1 MKEGDSQIETDSGYE
16 RDEAPGPLLVGI
28 SSRALFDLDSTH
40 KIYEEQGLEAY
51 MAYQREREDEILQP
65 GVAFTLVQKLLH
77 LNEDGMDHPGVEV
90 ILLSRN
96 SADTGL
102 RIFNSIEHYDLD
114 IQRAV
119 FTNGASPSQYIEP
132 SGVQL
137 FLSANDDD
145 VRRVLMAG
153 YAAATILPSATRE
166 NRSGQLRL
174 AFDGDAVI
182 FSDEAERV
190 YKEQGLAAFSDSE
203 RRSAARPLAA
213 GPFKRVLKGIQRI
226 QSAYPVEENPIR
238 TALITARSAPAHK
251 RVILTLRA
259 WGIRVDEALFLGG
272 REKTPFLRA
281 FGADIFFDDQQMHCS
296 SASLE
301 VATGHVPHGVANE
314 LTPDTFSSD
323 ATDGGSES

>member
-1 MKEGDSQIETDSGYE
+1 MGDGGRWTVE
-16 RDEAPGPLLVGI
+16 RDGELVTGNMREVAGPLMVGI
-28 SSRALFDLDSTH
+28 SSRALFDLDASH
-40 KIYEEQGLEAY
+40 QVFEAGGLEEY
-51 MAYQREREDEILQP
+51 MDYQRDREDEIIQP
-65 GVAFTLVQKLLH
+65 GVAFNLVKKLLA
-77 LNEDGMDHPGVEV
+77 LNDDGMDHPGVEV
-90 ILLSRN
+90 ILMSRN

-102 RIFNSIEHYDLD
+102 RIFNSIEHYNLD

-119 FTNGASPSQYIEP
+119 FTNGASPAQYIEP
-132 SGVQL
+132 SGAQL

-166 NRSGQLRL
+166 NRSSQLRL

-203 RRSAARPLAA
+203 RQAAARPLAA
-213 GPFKRVLKGIQRI
+213 GPFKSVLEGIQRI
-226 QSAYPVEENPIR
+226 QSAYPAEENPIR

-259 WGIRVDEALFLGG
+259 WGIRIDEAMFLGG
-272 REKTPFLRA
+272 RDKAPFLRA
-281 FGADIFFDDQQMHCS
+281 FGADIFFDDQHMHCS
-296 SASLE
+296 TASLE

-314 LTPDTFSSD
+314 
-323 ATDGGSES
+323 

>member
-1 MKEGDSQIETDSGYE
+1 MSHSDTSSDSD
-16 RDEAPGPLLVGI
+16 PGPLMVGI
-28 SSRALFDLDSTH
+28 SSRALFDLDASH
-40 KIYEEQGLEAY
+40 QVFEDGGLEAY
-51 MAYQREREDEILQP
+51 MDYQRQREDEILPP
-65 GVAFTLVQKLLH
+65 GVAFNLVQKLLA
-77 LNEDGMDHPGVEV
+77 LNDDDMDHPGVEV
-90 ILLSRN
+90 ILMSRN

-102 RIFNSIEHYDLD
+102 RIFNSIEHYELN
-114 IQRAV
+114 IQRAM

-132 SGVQL
+132 SGAQL

-203 RRSAARPLAA
+203 RRAASSPLAA
-213 GPFKRVLKGIQRI
+213 GPFKRVLDGIHRI
-226 QSAYPVEENPIR
+226 QSAYPIEENPIR

-272 REKTPFLRA
+272 RDKAPFLRA
-281 FGADIFFDDQQMHCS
+281 FGADIFFDDQQTHCS
-296 SASLE
+296 LASRD

-314 LTPDTFSSD
+314 P
-323 ATDGGSES
+323 